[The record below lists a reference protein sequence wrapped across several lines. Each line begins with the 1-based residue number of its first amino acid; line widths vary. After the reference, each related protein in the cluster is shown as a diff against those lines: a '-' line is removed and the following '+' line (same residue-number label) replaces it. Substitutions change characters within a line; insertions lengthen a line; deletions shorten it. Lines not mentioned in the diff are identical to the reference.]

1 MDINFDLEELFLHS
15 KQEAEAYAN
24 VNDIIICELMNNR
37 VKLFGNNMQSY
48 AIDIRKTE
56 VLYKGDYHRVLSLD
70 AAKKQIIIQDGEYV
84 TLDLNLEIKATH
96 KDFIS
101 AYKELKDIRWV
112 YYLYQITYS

>member
-24 VNDIIICELMNNR
+24 VNDIIICELKDDR
-37 VKLFGNNMQSY
+37 LKLFGNNMQSY
-48 AIDIRKTE
+48 VIDIRKTK

-70 AAKKQIIIQDGEYV
+70 AAKKQIILNIDGEYL

-101 AYKELKDIRWV
+101 AYKALKDIR
-112 YYLYQITYS
+112 

>member
-1 MDINFDLEELFLHS
+1 MGINFDLEELFLHS

-24 VNDIIICELMNNR
+24 VNDIIICELTDNR

-56 VLYKGDYHRVLSLD
+56 VLYKGNYHRVLSLD
-70 AAKKQIIIQDGEYV
+70 AAKKQIIIQDEEYL
-84 TLDLNLEIKATH
+84 TLDVNLEIKATH

-101 AYKELKDIRWV
+101 AYKELKDIR
-112 YYLYQITYS
+112 

>member
-24 VNDIIICELMNNR
+24 VNDIIICELMDNR

-56 VLYKGDYHRVLSLD
+56 VLYKGNHHRVLSLD
-70 AAKKQIIIQDGEYV
+70 AAKKQIIIQDEEYYLILNQELRIV
-84 TLDLNLEIKATH
+84 TSYLDFK
-96 KDFIS
+96 S
-101 AYKELKDIRWV
+101 AYKELKDIR
-112 YYLYQITYS
+112 

>member
-24 VNDIIICELMNNR
+24 VNDIIICELTDNR

-70 AAKKQIIIQDGEYV
+70 AAKKQIILNVNEEYL
-84 TLDLNLEIKATH
+84 TLDVNLEMKATH

-101 AYKELKDIRWV
+101 AYKELKDIRWA
-112 YYLYQITYS
+112 

>member
-24 VNDIIICELMNNR
+24 VNDIIICELTDNR

-56 VLYKGDYHRVLSLD
+56 VLYKGDYYRVLSLD
-70 AAKKQIIIQDGEYV
+70 AAKKQIIIQDEEYL
-84 TLDLNLEIKATH
+84 TLDVNLEIKATH

-101 AYKELKDIRWV
+101 AYKELKDIR
-112 YYLYQITYS
+112 

>member
-24 VNDIIICELMNNR
+24 VNDIIICELMDNR

-48 AIDIRKTE
+48 ALDIRKTE

-70 AAKKQIIIQDGEYV
+70 AAKKQIIIQDEEYYLILNQELRVV
-84 TLDLNLEIKATH
+84 TSHL
-96 KDFIS
+96 DFIS
-101 AYKELKDIRWV
+101 AYKELKDIR
-112 YYLYQITYS
+112 

>member
-24 VNDIIICELMNNR
+24 VNDIIICELMDNR

-101 AYKELKDIRWV
+101 AYKELNDIR
-112 YYLYQITYS
+112 

>member
-24 VNDIIICELMNNR
+24 VNDIIICELMDNR

-56 VLYKGDYHRVLSLD
+56 VLYKGDYQRVLSLD
-70 AAKKQIIIQDGEYV
+70 AAKKQIIIQDGEYL

-101 AYKELKDIRWV
+101 AYKALKDIR
-112 YYLYQITYS
+112 

>member
-70 AAKKQIIIQDGEYV
+70 AAKKQIIIQDEEYYLILNQELRVV
-84 TLDLNLEIKATH
+84 TSHL
-96 KDFIS
+96 DFIS
-101 AYKELKDIRWV
+101 AYKELKDIR
-112 YYLYQITYS
+112 

>member
-48 AIDIRKTE
+48 ALDIRKTE
-56 VLYKGDYHRVLSLD
+56 VLYKGNHHRVLSLD
-70 AAKKQIIIQDGEYV
+70 AAKKQIIIQDEEYYLILNQELRVV
-84 TLDLNLEIKATH
+84 TSHL
-96 KDFIS
+96 DFIS
-101 AYKELKDIRWV
+101 AYKELKDIR
-112 YYLYQITYS
+112 

>member
-24 VNDIIICELMNNR
+24 VNDIIICELMDNR

-48 AIDIRKTE
+48 VIDIRKTK

-70 AAKKQIIIQDGEYV
+70 ASKKQIIIQDEEYYLILNQELRTV
-84 TLDLNLEIKATH
+84 TSHL
-96 KDFIS
+96 DFIS
-101 AYKELKDIRWV
+101 AYKELKDIRWA
-112 YYLYQITYS
+112 

>member
-101 AYKELKDIRWV
+101 AYKELKDIR
-112 YYLYQITYS
+112 

>member
-24 VNDIIICELMNNR
+24 VNDIIICELTDNR

-48 AIDIRKTE
+48 AIDIRNTK

-70 AAKKQIIIQDGEYV
+70 AAKKQIIIQDEEYLILNV
-84 TLDLNLEIKATH
+84 NLEIKATY
-96 KDFIS
+96 KDFKS
-101 AYKELKDIRWV
+101 AYKALKDIR
-112 YYLYQITYS
+112 

>member
-56 VLYKGDYHRVLSLD
+56 VLYKGNHHRVLSLD
-70 AAKKQIIIQDGEYV
+70 AAKKQIIIQDGGYYLILNQELRTV
-84 TLDLNLEIKATH
+84 TSHL
-96 KDFIS
+96 DFIS
-101 AYKELKDIRWV
+101 AYKELKDIR
-112 YYLYQITYS
+112 

>member
-24 VNDIIICELMNNR
+24 VNDIIICELMDNR

-48 AIDIRKTE
+48 AIDIRKTK

-70 AAKKQIIIQDGEYV
+70 AAKKKIIIQDGEYL
-84 TLDLNLEIKATH
+84 TLDVNLEIKATH

-101 AYKELKDIRWV
+101 AYKELKDIR
-112 YYLYQITYS
+112 

>member
-24 VNDIIICELMNNR
+24 VNDIIICELMDNR

-70 AAKKQIIIQDGEYV
+70 AAKKQIIIQDEEYYLILNQELRTV
-84 TLDLNLEIKATH
+84 TSHL
-96 KDFIS
+96 DFIS
-101 AYKELKDIRWV
+101 AYKELKDIR
-112 YYLYQITYS
+112 